1 MLYYIRVPVTSPVLF
16 LLNRRGISTS
26 QCSRDGRAYVSMAP
40 RLVVLQNP
48 AKSKGRPMLQKEL
61 TKGINTLKAFHKSGK
76 GQVLLCDHLLPMSH
90 FRQFKGGIIVLM
102 RSLAQNMSV
111 SVSVKRTTQRLRLQ
125 VEPLDLKPGRWT
137 RRFLS
142 IGGTIYAR

>member
-48 AKSKGRPMLQKEL
+48 VKSKGQLMLQKEL
-61 TKGINTLKAFHKSGK
+61 TKGINATPTLKAF
-76 GQVLLCDHLLPMSH
+76 QVLLCNHLLPMSH

-102 RSLAQNMSV
+102 RSLAQNVSV

-125 VEPLDLKPGRWT
+125 VEPLDLQPERWT
-137 RRFLS
+137 RRFFS
-142 IGGTIYAR
+142 IGGTIYA

>member
-1 MLYYIRVPVTSPVLF
+1 
-16 LLNRRGISTS
+16 
-26 QCSRDGRAYVSMAP
+26 
-40 RLVVLQNP
+40 
-48 AKSKGRPMLQKEL
+48 MLQKEL
-61 TKGINTLKAFHKSGK
+61 TKGINATPTLKASHKSGK
-76 GQVLLCDHLLPMSH
+76 GQVLLCNHLLPMSH